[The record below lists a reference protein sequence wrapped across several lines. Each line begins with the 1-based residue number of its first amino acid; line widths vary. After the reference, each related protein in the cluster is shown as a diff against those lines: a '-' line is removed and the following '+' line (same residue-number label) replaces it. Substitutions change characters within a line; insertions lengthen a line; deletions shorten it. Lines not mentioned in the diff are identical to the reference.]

1 MTASEPAVTLRVVSY
16 NVRGLCG
23 DGAAVARVLRELDP
37 DVAFVQELPKVV
49 LWRGRAASFA
59 RRADLLYAAGGGTT
73 GGTALFTAVR
83 VDLREVREHRLRRTP
98 GLARRGLVLARL
110 EKDGVAFG
118 AGSLHLGADAGERA
132 RHLTELTGLVNR
144 LGLPVTVLGG
154 DLGEPPSAPTWT
166 RLASQYAD
174 AGGSDPTPTYP
185 VADPRQRVDGI
196 FVRGAEV
203 TAYRVVDTPD
213 VRAAGGHLPVVAD
226 LALTPAARRSSGPA
240 L

>member
-1 MTASEPAVTLRVVSY
+1 MTGVRLRVVSY
-16 NVRGLCG
+16 NVRGLRD

-83 VDLREVREHRLRRTP
+83 VDVREVQEHRLRRTP

-110 EKDGVAFG
+110 DKDGVAFG
-118 AGSLHLGADAGERA
+118 VGSLHLGLDAGERA
-132 RHLTELTGLVNR
+132 RHLTDLTGLVNR
-144 LGLPVTVLGG
+144 LDLPAMVLGG
-154 DLGEPPSAPTWT
+154 DVNEVATAPTWT
-166 RLASQYAD
+166 RLASQYTD
-174 AGGSDPTPTYP
+174 AGAADPTPTFS
-185 VADPRQRVDGI
+185 VAHPRHRIDGV

-203 TAYRVVDTPD
+203 TSYRVVDTPD
-213 VRAAGGHLPVVAD
+213 ARAASDHFPVVVD
-226 LALTPAARRSSGPA
+226 LTLPR
-240 L
+240 